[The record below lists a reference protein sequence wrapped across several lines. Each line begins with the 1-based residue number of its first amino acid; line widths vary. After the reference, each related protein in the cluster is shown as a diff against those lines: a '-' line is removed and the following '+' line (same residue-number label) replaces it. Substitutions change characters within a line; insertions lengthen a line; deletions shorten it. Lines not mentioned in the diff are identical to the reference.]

1 MSNIFNFK
9 RFGAFFLNDL
19 RNAKNQWGL
28 SFLICC
34 LMPAMVFF
42 LVEFASLVRGEGLA
56 EDLSH
61 VGLVGIVAAFFVT
74 MITSPSKIYGH
85 LTNKK
90 AGTDYVLMPASLCEK
105 TLSMIIVSA
114 LVVPVALALMLLGV
128 DAVMGLIFPSFYG
141 APIISEFRLPVLF
154 GTEEIVDGVSVNFV
168 MLYITYCVTAVL
180 PFLLGAIVFKKSKA
194 AKTILV
200 LMGISIIS
208 TIVGLPFIEELNDIE
223 KFLADLTPSEVVTYI
238 NNYLTIIYAIYFV
251 VLSGLIF
258 LRLKTIKH

>member
-9 RFGAFFLNDL
+9 RFYNYFVTDL

-28 SFLICC
+28 SFLICV
-34 LMPAMVFF
+34 LMPVMVFF
-42 LVEFASLVRGEGLA
+42 ITEAMSYLLDGEPIKDNNQA
-56 EDLSH
+56 RI
-61 VGLVGIVAAFFVT
+61 VGFVGAYIAT
-74 MITSPSKIYGH
+74 LLISPSKIYGN
-85 LTNKK
+85 LTDKK
-90 AGTDYVLMPASLCEK
+90 SGSDFLLLPVSTFEK
-105 TLSMIIVSA
+105 WLSMVLVSSIVIP
-114 LVVPVALALMLLGV
+114 LALAFALLAIDALMGTILL
-128 DAVMGLIFPSFYG
+128 DYYG
-141 APIISEFRLPVLF
+141 APIISSLSIPVVF
-154 GTEEIVDGVSVNFV
+154 GAEEIVEGVSVNFA
-168 MLYITYCVTAVL
+168 MLYVVYCCCCIL

>member
-9 RFGAFFLNDL
+9 RFGTYFINDL

-34 LMPAMVFF
+34 LMPAIVFF
-42 LVEFASLVRGEGLA
+42 LVEVASLVRGEGFA
-56 EDLSH
+56 EDLH
-61 VGLVGIVAAFFVT
+61 EVGIVGIVAAFFVT

-85 LTNKK
+85 LTDKK
-90 AGTDYVLMPASLCEK
+90 AGTDYILMPVSVCEK

-114 LVVPVALALMLLGV
+114 LVIPIALAVMLLGV
-128 DAVMGLIFPSFYG
+128 DAVMGLIFPSYYG

-154 GTEEIVDGVSVNFV
+154 GAEEIVDGVSVNFI

-200 LMGISIIS
+200 LMGISVIS
-208 TIVGLPFIEELNDIE
+208 TIVGLPFIEKLNDIE
-223 KFLADLTPSEVVTYI
+223 KFFMDMTPSEVVTGI
-238 NNYLTIIYAIYFV
+238 NNYLTIVYSVYFV
-251 VLSGLIF
+251 LLTGLIF